1 MKSDRVADRVREIE
15 GSGIRKFFD
24 IAQQMEGAISL
35 GVGEPDFVT
44 PWSIRE
50 ACIFSLEKGYTS
62 YTSNW
67 GLLELREMLSD
78 KMYNEDSVYYE
89 PEDEILITTGV
100 SEASDLALRAILNP
114 GDEVIIHEPS
124 YVSYKP
130 CTVFAGG
137 TPVCVATEVE
147 NEFKLQ
153 AEEIE
158 EKITEKTKAVVLNYP
173 NNPTGATLSRNDL
186 EEIADVVN
194 EHDLLVI
201 SDEVYGKLTYEGEHT
216 CFSSLNG
223 MLDRTI
229 LLNGFSKAYAMTGW
243 RLGYAAGNKEIIEA
257 MMKIHQYV
265 MMCAPITAQMA
276 AMEAL
281 RCNDEVERMVSEYN
295 RRRRLMVE
303 GLREIGLSCFEP
315 KGAFYTFPS
324 IESTGLT
331 SEEFAK
337 KLLLDEKVVVIPGS
351 VFGASGEGFVRCS
364 YAVSQYEI
372 KEALKRMGRFLEG
385 HRVV

>member
-1 MKSDRVADRVREIE
+1 MMSDRVADRVKGLK
-15 GSGIRKFFD
+15 GSGIREFFD
-24 IAQQMEGAISL
+24 VAQQMEGAISL

-67 GLLELREMLSD
+67 GLLELREALSD
-78 KMYNEDSVYYE
+78 SIYKESGVYYD
-89 PEDEILITTGV
+89 PEGEILVTTGV
-100 SEASDLALRAILNP
+100 SEAFDLAVRAIANP

-137 TPVCVATEVE
+137 MPVCVDTRVE
-147 NEFKLQ
+147 DEFKLR
-153 AEEIE
+153 AEKLE
-158 EKITEKTKAVVLNYP
+158 ERITEHTKALILSYP
-173 NNPTGATLSRNDL
+173 NNPTGATLSGKDM

-194 EHDLLVI
+194 EHDLLVV
-201 SDEVYGKLTYEGEHT
+201 SDEVYGKLTYGGKHT

-223 MLDRTI
+223 MKDRTI

-257 MMKIHQYV
+257 MMKIHQYI
-265 MMCAPITAQMA
+265 MLCAPITAQMA

-281 RCNDEVERMVSEYN
+281 RTNDEVEKMVSEYN

-324 IESTGLT
+324 IENTCLT

-337 KLLLDEKVVVIPGS
+337 KLLLEEKVVVIPGS
-351 VFGASGEGFVRCS
+351 VFGACGEGFIRCA

-372 KEALKRMGRFLEG
+372 KEALDRIGRFLER
-385 HRVV
+385 HPV

>member
-1 MKSDRVADRVREIE
+1 M
-15 GSGIRKFFD
+15 
-24 IAQQMEGAISL
+24 SL
-35 GVGEPDFVT
+35 FP
-44 PWSIRE
+44 
-50 ACIFSLEKGYTS
+50 A
-62 YTSNW
+62 
-67 GLLELREMLSD
+67 
-78 KMYNEDSVYYE
+78 
-89 PEDEILITTGV
+89 
-100 SEASDLALRAILNP
+100 A
-114 GDEVIIHEPS
+114 
-124 YVSYKP
+124 
-130 CTVFAGG
+130 
-137 TPVCVATEVE
+137 
-147 NEFKLQ
+147 
-153 AEEIE
+153 
-158 EKITEKTKAVVLNYP
+158 YP
-173 NNPTGATLSRNDL
+173 NNPTGAALSRKDL
-186 EEIADVVN
+186 EEIADVVT

-201 SDEVYGKLTYEGEHT
+201 SDEVYGKLTYDGKHT

-223 MLDRTI
+223 MKDRTI

-243 RLGYAAGNKEIIEA
+243 RLGYAAGNKDIIEA
-257 MMKIHQYV
+257 MMKIHQYI
-265 MMCAPITAQMA
+265 MLCAPITAQMA

-281 RCNDEVERMVSEYN
+281 RTNDKMERMVSEYN

-337 KLLLDEKVVVIPGS
+337 RLLLEEKVVVIPGS

-372 KEALKRMGRFLEG
+372 KEALKRMGMFLEG